1 MRVIYKMKR
10 LWYFIKCFLPSTE
23 ERKFKKWY
31 EDLRDSAIE
40 WNVTTLVENTITMQ
54 IRKVC
59 EEVGE
64 VLDAETYEEAI
75 NEKADVLI
83 SVWGISAFD
92 TKLGMKAER
101 FFWDTNNLPIKEIL
115 IAAEAKITE
124 LHKRTY
130 VKDGKV
136 YRHIQEQ
143 RMLN

>member
-10 LWYFIKCFLPSTE
+10 LWYIIKCFLPNTE

-31 EDLRDSAIE
+31 EDLRNSAIE

-59 EEVGE
+59 EEVEE
-64 VLDAETYEEAI
+64 VLDAETYEEVI
-75 NEKADVLI
+75 KEKADVLI
-83 SVWGISAFD
+83 SVWGIRAFD

-115 IAAEAKITE
+115 IASEAKIAE
-124 LHKRTY
+124 LHKRVY
-130 VKDGKV
+130 VKDGDV
-136 YRHIQEQ
+136 YRHKENT
-143 RMLN
+143 MTVN

>member
-1 MRVIYKMKR
+1 MRVICRMKR
-10 LWYFIKCFLPSTE
+10 LWYFIKCFLPNTE

-31 EDLRDSAIE
+31 EDLRNSAIE

-101 FFWDTNNLPIKEIL
+101 FFWDTNNLSAKEIL

-136 YRHIQEQ
+136 YRHTENQQI
-143 RMLN
+143 LN

>member
-10 LWYFIKCFLPSTE
+10 LWYIIKCFLPNTE

-83 SVWGISAFD
+83 SIWGLSVFD

-101 FFWDTNNLPIKEIL
+101 FFWDTNNLPAKEIL

-130 VKDGKV
+130 VKEGKV
-136 YRHIQEQ
+136 YRHKETKAVI
-143 RMLN
+143 N

>member
-1 MRVIYKMKR
+1 MKR
-10 LWYFIKCFLPSTE
+10 LWYIIKCFLPNTE

-83 SVWGISAFD
+83 SIWGISVFD
-92 TKLGMKAER
+92 TELGMKAER
-101 FFWDTNNLPIKEIL
+101 FFWDTNNLPAKEIL
-115 IAAEAKITE
+115 ISAEAKITE

-130 VKDGKV
+130 VKEGKV
-136 YRHIQEQ
+136 YRHKETKAVI
-143 RMLN
+143 N

>member
-10 LWYFIKCFLPSTE
+10 LWCIIKCFLPNTK

-40 WNVTTLVENTITMQ
+40 WNVTTLTENTITMQ

-64 VLDAETYEEAI
+64 VLDAETYEEVI
-75 NEKADVLI
+75 KEKADVLI

-101 FFWDTNNLPIKEIL
+101 FFWDTNNLSVKEIL
-115 IAAEAKITE
+115 ITAEAKITE

-136 YRHIQEQ
+136 YRHIREQ
-143 RMLN
+143 QPLN

>member
-10 LWYFIKCFLPSTE
+10 LWYIIKCFLPNTE

-83 SVWGISAFD
+83 SIWGISAFD

-101 FFWDTNNLPIKEIL
+101 FFWDTNNLPVKEIL

-130 VKDGKV
+130 VKEGKV
-136 YRHIQEQ
+136 YRHKDTKAVI
-143 RMLN
+143 N

>member
-10 LWYFIKCFLPSTE
+10 LWYFIKCFLPNTE

-31 EDLRDSAIE
+31 EDLRESAIE

-101 FFWDTNNLPIKEIL
+101 FFWDTNNIPIKEIL
-115 IAAEAKITE
+115 IAAETKITE

-136 YRHIQEQ
+136 YRHTEKQQ
-143 RMLN
+143 MLN

>member
-1 MRVIYKMKR
+1 MKR
-10 LWYFIKCFLPSTE
+10 LWYFIKCFLPNTE

-101 FFWDTNNLPIKEIL
+101 FFWDTNNLPVKEIL

-136 YRHIQEQ
+136 YRHTEKQQ
-143 RMLN
+143 MLN

>member
-1 MRVIYKMKR
+1 MKR

-64 VLDAETYEEAI
+64 VLDAETYEEVI

-92 TKLGMKAER
+92 TKLGMKVER

-115 IAAEAKITE
+115 IAAKYKITE

-136 YRHIQEQ
+136 YRHIREQ
-143 RMLN
+143 QPLN